1 MEGMMLTAD
10 DPLSRLALANARYS
24 EVDGGLTKRERRA
37 AKGRRC
43 DLDET
48 DFNRA
53 ADERWEAEEAVR
65 AIKSD
70 APEIVMAKI
79 RIAARRAA
87 MGLDVTSE
95 LAAIAAN

>member
-1 MEGMMLTAD
+1 MTKKEAATLR
-10 DPLSRLALANARYS
+10 RLALANERYD
-24 EVDGGLTKRERRA
+24 EADQELTKRERRA

-43 DLDET
+43 DLDDT

-53 ADERWEAEEAVR
+53 MDERWKAEEAVR
-65 AIKSD
+65 AIESK

-87 MGLDVTSE
+87 MGLDVASE
-95 LAAIAAN
+95 LAAIAA